1 MDITILGIESSCDDT
16 SVAIVRNR
24 KVLANVTANQQIHAQ
39 FGGVVPEL
47 ASRAHQQN
55 IVPTVD
61 RALKEAEID
70 LNDLTAIAF
79 TSGPGLL
86 GSLLVGT
93 SFAKSLS
100 LALDLPLIEV
110 NHMKAHI
117 LAHFIEDEAQ
127 KKPEFPFLCL
137 TVSGGHTQIVLVKS
151 PMDMEVVGS
160 TIDDAAGEAF
170 DKAGKIMGLS
180 YPAGPEIDKRAT
192 LGNPRA
198 FTFAKPKVPDLQFSF
213 SGLKTSIL
221 YFLQK
226 EMKKDP
232 TFIDEHLNDLCASI
246 QHSICTILLEK
257 LELAVSKYDIK
268 RVAIAGG
275 VSANSGLREQLL
287 RRQSQKGWDVY
298 IPAFEYTTDNGA
310 MIAISGYFQFLD
322 RDFTDLAVVA
332 NARKKINL

>member
-1 MDITILGIESSCDDT
+1 
-16 SVAIVRNR
+16 
-24 KVLANVTANQQIHAQ
+24 
-39 FGGVVPEL
+39 VVPEL